1 MHARN
6 RCGEVVAAPT
16 PHMEHRHLL
25 ATTITSPI
33 FVAWHCAG
41 PQGLNDGVVKG
52 LGTSWQGM
60 GATRVSGMYLS
71 ADDDG
76 MPNNTQALGRDGL
89 RIGDG
94 FHDYLL

>member
-1 MHARN
+1 
-6 RCGEVVAAPT
+6 
-16 PHMEHRHLL
+16 MEHHHLQ
-25 ATTITSPI
+25 ASTTTSSI
-33 FVAWHCAG
+33 FAVWRCAG

-60 GATRVSGMYLS
+60 GATRVRGMYLD
-71 ADDDG
+71 ADDVG
-76 MPNNTQALGRDGL
+76 VPNNTLAMGRDGL